1 MNNSIVSSNIS
12 VPALSDDNTL
22 HRYIQEIGKF
32 PFLTKEQEYEYAVK
46 YHEEGDRE
54 AAKMLIQSHLR
65 LVVKIATSYRNY
77 GLPLIDLISEGNL
90 GLMRAVKKFDIKKG
104 YRLSTYAMLWIKANI
119 QEYILKSWSLV
130 KIGTTAAQK
139 KIFFNL
145 RKIKNKITAI
155 TGSTELLPNHIK
167 QISNDLNVK
176 ESEIIEIDQRFS
188 KDTSLNQR
196 LGDDDGIEMQE
207 TLKSN
212 DPDQETMII
221 DHQEESR
228 KKYAISQAM
237 KLLNDREK
245 NIVESRYLG
254 ERKMTLEELSKKYKI
269 SRERIRQIEEAAFK
283 KIKKFLNE
291 FSDKLS
297 IESY

>member
-1 MNNSIVSSNIS
+1 MNNSVISSNIS
-12 VPALSDDNTL
+12 LPALSEDGTL
-22 HRYIQEIGKF
+22 HRYMQEIAKF
-32 PFLTKEQEYEYAVK
+32 PFLTKEEEYKYAVK

-54 AAKMLIQSHLR
+54 AAKILIQSHLR
-65 LVVKIATSYRNY
+65 LVVKIATTYRNY

-90 GLMRAVKKFDIKKG
+90 GLMRVVKKFDIKKG

-130 KIGTTAAQK
+130 KIGTTVAQK

-155 TGSTELLPNHIK
+155 TGSTELLPDHIK
-167 QISNDLNVK
+167 KISNDLNVK
-176 ESEIIEIDQRFS
+176 ESEIIEINQRFS
-188 KDTSLNQR
+188 KDTSLNQI

-212 DPDQETMII
+212 DPDQETIII

-228 KKYAISQAM
+228 RKHAITEAM
-237 KLLNDREK
+237 KLLNEREK
-245 NIVESRYLG
+245 NIVESRYFG
-254 ERKMTLEELSKKYKI
+254 ENKITLEELSKIYKI
-269 SRERIRQIEEAAFK
+269 SKERVRQIEEAAFK
-283 KIKKFLNE
+283 KIKKFLIE
-291 FSDKLS
+291 FSTELS
-297 IESY
+297 IEV